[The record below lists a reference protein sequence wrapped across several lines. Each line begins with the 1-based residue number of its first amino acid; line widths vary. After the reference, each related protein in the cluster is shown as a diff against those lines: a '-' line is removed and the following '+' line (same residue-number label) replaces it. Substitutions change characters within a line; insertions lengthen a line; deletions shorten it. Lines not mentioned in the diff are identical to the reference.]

1 MHDVRDRVWRRLSFF
16 RYRAFIHAGVPR
28 VSCPGHG
35 VRAVRVPWAR
45 PGGGSTPL
53 FEAMVVEPAKS
64 QPVADMAGRNP
75 LLRRTTY
82 LWPRNEEGLTGLR
95 LETQA

>member
-1 MHDVRDRVWRRLSFF
+1 M
-16 RYRAFIHAGVPR
+16 
-28 VSCPGHG
+28 
-35 VRAVRVPWAR
+35 
-45 PGGGSTPL
+45 